1 MREVNMFFLARD
13 KSDAEKS
20 AVEQAPLTKQEITED
35 DEIAAAV
42 KLIAENERNSQFRDK
57 RSIELD
63 KVRKQAHH
71 TRGKIRVKFPD
82 TYIL

>member
-1 MREVNMFFLARD
+1 MFFLARD
-13 KSDAEKS
+13 KSDAEKQ
-20 AVEQAPLTKQEITED
+20 EQAKPQEVTED

-71 TRGKIRVKFPD
+71 TRAKIRVKFPD